1 MKMAHKF
8 RNKNNKNNVPKTI
21 NETNNNSILE
31 INNSKSYLTNSTNL
45 PTLSK
50 LIRTEE
56 DFLFKSDRKIQN
68 DNEVYKIENKMEQNQ
83 RNENLK
89 DIKIYERENY
99 ISNRDTKL
107 PLKIINKE
115 YEKLSIEQKNEDL
128 NHNNSLEKN
137 KKILKNNLEKKKKK
151 CFLKFSLYIFLIIV
165 ILIIICLLVY
175 YFYYVFFKNKK

>member
-1 MKMAHKF
+1 MAHKF

-115 YEKLSIEQKNEDL
+115 YVKLSVVQKNGDL
-128 NHNNSLEKN
+128 NHNNIKKN
-137 KKILKNNLEKKKKK
+137 GKILNNNLEKKKKKK
-151 CFLKFSLYIFLIIV
+151 CFLKFGLYISLIIV

-175 YFYYVFFKNKK
+175 YFYYVFFKK

>member
-107 PLKIINKE
+107 PIKIINKE
-115 YEKLSIEQKNEDL
+115 YVKLSVVQKKEDL
-128 NHNNSLEKN
+128 NHNNIKKN
-137 KKILKNNLEKKKKK
+137 GKILNNNLEKKKKKK
-151 CFLKFSLYIFLIIV
+151 CFLKFGCYISLIIV

-175 YFYYVFFKNKK
+175 YFYYVFFKK

>member
-1 MKMAHKF
+1 MKNKF
-8 RNKNNKNNVPKTI
+8 RNKSKKNNVPKTI
-21 NETNNNSILE
+21 SETNNNSILE

-68 DNEVYKIENKMEQNQ
+68 DNDVYKIENKIEQNQ
-83 RNENLK
+83 KKENLK

-115 YEKLSIEQKNEDL
+115 YVKLSVVQKNEDL
-128 NHNNSLEKN
+128 NHNNIKKN
-137 KKILKNNLEKKKKK
+137 GKILNNNLEKKKKKK
-151 CFLKFSLYIFLIIV
+151 CFLKFGLYISLIIV

-175 YFYYVFFKNKK
+175 YFYYVFFKK

>member
-1 MKMAHKF
+1 MKMADKF
-8 RNKNNKNNVPKTI
+8 RNKNKKNNIPKTI
-21 NETNNNSILE
+21 SETNNNSILE

-68 DNEVYKIENKMEQNQ
+68 DNEVYKIENKIEQNQ

-115 YEKLSIEQKNEDL
+115 YVKLSVVQKKEDL
-128 NHNNSLEKN
+128 NHNNIEKN
-137 KKILKNNLEKKKKK
+137 GKILNNNLEKKKKKK
-151 CFLKFSLYIFLIIV
+151 CFLKFGCYISLIIV

-175 YFYYVFFKNKK
+175 YFYYVFFKK